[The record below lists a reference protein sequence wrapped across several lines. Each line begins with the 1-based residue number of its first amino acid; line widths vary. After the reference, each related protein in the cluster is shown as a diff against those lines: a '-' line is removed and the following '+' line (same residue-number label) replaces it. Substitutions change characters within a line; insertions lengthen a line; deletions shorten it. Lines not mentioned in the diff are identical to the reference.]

1 MAKVQN
7 TFLKSKMNKDLD
19 ARILPEGEYRDAQN
33 AQISKSEGSQ
43 VGSLE
48 NVLGNVAIQDYKA
61 LTGVSNIICIGT
73 FSDEINNTV
82 YLFFTNYTD
91 ANPNR
96 YVYNPTAKNFIISTN
111 VLSNLSTVLVQGEF
125 LNFSTTNQITGV
137 NVLENLLFFTDNRN
151 QPRVINIELANPTPA
166 ASPTF
171 YTTEDQISVAKYN
184 PHDCME
190 LWEKSV
196 LSTGDYET
204 TMKDVS
210 SLFLPNGGR
219 ALSTSQQTTQTVI
232 NIDNIIGEI
241 QVGTSNVYGQP
252 ATVSLL
258 NTQDNTLT
266 DTGFVVDSIAQ
277 VPPTG
282 TPLSYD
288 ITLSGAIT
296 VANNQVLVFNSNPYY
311 QATFGGDPDYL
322 ESKFARFSC
331 RFRFVDNEYSIFAP
345 FTQIA
350 FIPKQDG
357 YFMFAESPSQ
367 EKNDQDEAYRSSV
380 VYFVENKVNSID
392 LRIPLPFTNYTLEN
406 ALKIKEI
413 DILYKESDAVAV
425 KVVET
430 VPIDKVYNQSAVCLT
445 DISVVG
451 PSAII
456 PVKNI
461 QGGISPGDLISGVGI
476 PEGTTV
482 VSFTPTNPS
491 NQFNGDILISPTALT
506 LDDDVLLT
514 IGSPNYFVFKYR
526 STKPTK
532 TLPSADLV
540 RVFDKIPVRALAQE
554 VSGNRVMY
562 GNFLNKIDP
571 PAFID
576 YNVAVT
582 AKADFSLNEVT
593 ATYIGAGTIPAG
605 DPLDIDL
612 SQIILPPG
620 GFFPGAVVTSNE
632 FGVNIPFGT
641 IVVSTN
647 NNGSGVSVTSDVI
660 NTNTSSTIT
669 VANTSNFIPI
679 GSELSGVGT
688 SGLLVTAVTELT
700 EGVFNVQLNGVASFT
715 IGQIATFT
723 LTNSTEAIITLNNTV
738 TFPVGSVILVF
749 EPGGQVENTTSK
761 IEYPSSSVKG
771 NRNYQVG
778 FVLSDRYG
786 RQSSVILS
794 NNETSI
800 TVNGREYA
808 GSTLYSPY
816 IDEELNGG
824 VTDWPGNSLKI
835 LVNNPINGNRYNGD
849 TSSLEY
855 NPLGWYSYK
864 IVVKQ
869 TEQEYYNVYLPGI
882 MASYPIDQTL
892 EVGQTSHAVLIN
904 DNINKIPRDL
914 TEVGPDQKQ
923 FRSSIQL
930 FGRVQNVIPT
940 NPITSGETNVQ
951 YYPGT
956 STDTVTVI
964 STLNDLFDFDP
975 SNPKQP
981 NLFPQF
987 YSLESNPLVAR
998 ISTVSQIGQLANT
1011 NFSPSSGK
1019 IVGAAASDVDPITS
1033 NAFSVSNVS
1042 NDPALSSLINALVSG
1057 QGVPDDTYI
1066 ASNTAVGG
1074 GATPTAGVMD
1084 ITLQGKDGFTRT
1096 ITLTPGVELVFTP
1109 TGGTTSIPAF
1119 ALDTPGIQYLAVY
1132 ETEAIES
1139 AIDIFWE
1146 TSTSGVV
1153 SDLNDSILN
1162 NQSQPGGSNITWNP
1176 SDFTE
1181 GLAQDGFILNGNG
1194 FRIVDNFGVTITLN
1208 PNRLDPVTGAP
1219 DPDFVEIDSIF
1230 DNNNP
1235 PLNVNGDNTQ
1245 YDYFRLIDTGFNTG
1259 GGPWQIQTTS
1269 VNSVPS
1275 VNNVLN
1281 YWSNV
1286 YYGNN
1291 QPARQFTFNFKIR
1304 IDGQDNIVTRTANL
1318 GNESPEFFLIEA
1330 FDGDFPQNQTD
1341 YGPGAN
1347 PPSQIPASVPIRT
1360 VRSKSLIAQVYA
1372 NNGAANQVLGSSGQ
1386 PLSKLDVDFKDQ
1398 GDGTRVWDQRI
1409 GNAAGDFALFNGDP
1423 IFELSLSGSLQGQ
1436 IAGKL
1441 FNIQYENP
1449 GLPAALYIVTLAVED
1464 AGTTVFQQFEIDM
1477 RLELG
1482 RDNIWNKLQ
1491 ESDAL
1496 ELNNLGPGNNAF
1508 TLQGEGPNNWYVQNG
1523 DPTIC
1528 GNNCLRPGDEV
1539 KWHYF
1544 PSTLIRI
1551 KADTPGAGSSDVGWY
1566 LYAAGFFQ
1574 NNAPDMDTCCPLRIS
1589 PSLDLVDYSTG
1600 IVENNSNTIT
1610 IPKNT
1615 PLGTVGHKVQFQDLS
1630 LFPEA
1635 ANWEQPPLI
1644 NSLIKVTDV
1653 SVDGKTWNYENLVG
1667 ELSGCEKLFVDIN
1680 AEENGGVYVPGNG
1693 WPDQGL
1699 RNDVG
1704 ARAPRVRNIYVV
1716 NLPLTGP
1723 QKKFY
1728 YDTSVESNSASAPY
1742 VLDPNGTFP
1751 QYVYSYHGAFN
1762 ADLSP
1767 WYFAPGDNYEALQ
1780 DLWGMYSYS
1789 QWLASS
1795 WKKDRVS
1802 YAGWAPPFEDQPYN
1816 VNSEPELTPLGV
1828 TRGVQAQLQNG
1839 NPSQCTATCGGG
1851 VLATPTLFCNQAVR
1865 SENVSQFNFSII

>member
-48 NVLGNVAIQDYKA
+48 NILGNVAIQDYKA

-91 ANPNR
+91 SNPNR

-111 VLSNLSTVLVQGEF
+111 VLSNISTVLVQGEF

-151 QPRVINIELANPTPA
+151 QPRVINIELANTTPQSPPT
-166 ASPTF
+166 
-171 YTTEDQISVAKYN
+171 YYQTEDQISVAKYN

-196 LSTGDYET
+196 LSPGDYET

-210 SLFLPNGGR
+210 SLFLPNGGK

-232 NIDNIIGEI
+232 NIDNIVGEI

-277 VPPTG
+277 VPQTG

-322 ESKFARFSC
+322 ESKFARFSY

-367 EKNDQDEAYRSSV
+367 EKNDQDEAYRSSI

-451 PSAII
+451 PSTII

-526 STKPTK
+526 STKPIK

-582 AKADFSLNEVT
+582 AKSDFSLNEVT

-605 DPLDIDL
+605 DPLDVDF
-612 SQIILPPG
+612 SNIILPPG

-647 NNGSGVSVTSDVI
+647 NTGSGVSVTSDVV
-660 NTNTSSTIT
+660 NTNINSIIT

-688 SGLLVTAVTELT
+688 SGLLVTGVTELA

-723 LTNSTEAIITLNNTV
+723 LANSTEAIITLNNTV

-998 ISTVSQIGQLANT
+998 ISTVSQIGQLAST
-1011 NFSPSSGK
+1011 NFSPSSGE
-1019 IVGAAASDVDPITS
+1019 IRGATPQDTAPITS

-1042 NDPALSSLINALVSG
+1042 NNPAAVSLVNALVSG

-1074 GATPTAGVMD
+1074 GTPPVAGVMD

-1096 ITLTPGVELVFTP
+1096 IALTPGVELVFTP

-1132 ETEAIES
+1132 ETEATES

-1194 FRIVDNFGVTITLN
+1194 FRVVDNFGVTITLN

-1219 DPDFVEIDSIF
+1219 DPDFIEIDSIF
-1230 DNNNP
+1230 DNQSP

-1245 YDYFRLIDTGFNTG
+1245 RDYFRLIDTGFNTG

-1269 VNSVPS
+1269 DTTTGVIGSNSYWE
-1275 VNNVLN
+1275 NVF
-1281 YWSNV
+1281 
-1286 YYGNN
+1286 YGY
-1291 QPARQFTFNFKIR
+1291 PALERQFTFNFKIR
-1304 IDGQDNIVTRTANL
+1304 VDGQDNIVTKTANL

-1347 PPSQIPASVPIRT
+1347 PPSSIPTSVPIRT
-1360 VRSKSLIAQVYA
+1360 VKSKSLIAQVYA
-1372 NNGAANQVLGSSGQ
+1372 NNGAANDVSGTGLIF
-1386 PLSKLDVDFKDQ
+1386 PALSNDDVEFVDQ
-1398 GDGTRVWDQRI
+1398 QGIFEGTKVWDQRI
-1409 GNAAGDFALFNGDP
+1409 GNAAGAPALLDGQP
-1423 IFELSLSGSLQGQ
+1423 IFKLNISTSLPGQ
-1436 IAGKL
+1436 IGAKL
-1441 FNIQYENP
+1441 FNVAYANP
-1449 GLPAALYIVTLAVED
+1449 GMPAVLYIVTLAVQD
-1464 AGTTVFQQFEIDM
+1464 AGTIVFQQFEIDM

-1482 RDNIWNKLQ
+1482 VNNIWNKLQ
-1491 ESDAL
+1491 EQDSM
-1496 ELNNLGPGNNAF
+1496 ELSAIGGSFLFNPRSRQQA
-1508 TLQGEGPNNWYVQNG
+1508 PNNWYNQAGSGGEV
-1523 DPTIC
+1523 C
-1528 GNNCLRPGDEV
+1528 GNNCLRVGG
-1539 KWHYF
+1539 KTMWHYF
-1544 PSTLIRI
+1544 PSTLIRV
-1551 KADTPGAGSSDVGWY
+1551 KADTPGAGGSDVGWY
-1566 LYAAGFFQ
+1566 LYAAGFFK
-1574 NNAPDMDTCCPLRIS
+1574 NHTDNMDVCCSPRIS

-1600 IVENNSNTIT
+1600 IVPGNSNTIT

-1615 PLGTVGHKVQFQDLS
+1615 PLGLIGHKVQFQDLS
-1630 LFPEA
+1630 LFPDA

-1644 NSLIKVTDV
+1644 KSLIKVTGT
-1653 SVDGKTWNYENLVG
+1653 SDGITWDYENLAG
-1667 ELSGCEKLFVDIN
+1667 ELSGCEKLFRDRN
-1680 AEENGGVYVPGNG
+1680 AQEDNGVYVPGDG
-1693 WPDQGL
+1693 WPNQGL
-1699 RNDVG
+1699 RNLMG
-1704 ARAPRVRNIYVV
+1704 NRTPRIKNITSVS
-1716 NLPLTGP
+1716 G

-1728 YDTSVESNSASAPY
+1728 YDTVTHASAVSSQPY
-1742 VLDPNGTFP
+1742 VLKQDGTFP
-1751 QYVYSYHGAFN
+1751 QYAYSYQGAFN
-1762 ADLSP
+1762 TSVSP
-1767 WYFAPGDNYEALQ
+1767 WFFAPGDNYEALQ
-1780 DLWGMYSYS
+1780 DLWGMYTYS
-1789 QWLASS
+1789 QWFASS
-1795 WKKDRVS
+1795 WRKDNLS
-1802 YAGWAPPFEDQPYN
+1802 YAGWAPSFKNQPYN
-1816 VNSEPELTPLGV
+1816 VNDEPELSAEGES
-1828 TRGVQAQLQNG
+1828 RGVQQQLLNG
-1839 NPSQCTATCGGG
+1839 SCGVGCGGG
-1851 VLATPTLFCNQAVR
+1851 IVTPVLFCGQPVR
-1865 SENVSQFNFSII
+1865 SESVSQFNFSII

>member
-33 AQISKSEGSQ
+33 AQISKSEGSK

-151 QPRVINIELANPTPA
+151 QPRVINIELANTSPQSPPT
-166 ASPTF
+166 
-171 YTTEDQISVAKYN
+171 YYQTEDQISVAKYN

-196 LSTGDYET
+196 LSPGDYET

-232 NIDNIIGEI
+232 NIDNIVGEI

-277 VPPTG
+277 VPQTG

-322 ESKFARFSC
+322 ESKFARFSY

-367 EKNDQDEAYRSSV
+367 EKNDQDEAYRSSI

-445 DISVVG
+445 DISAVG
-451 PSAII
+451 PSTII

-526 STKPTK
+526 STKPIK

-582 AKADFSLNEVT
+582 AKSDFSLNEVT
-593 ATYIGAGTIPAG
+593 ATYVGAGTIPAG
-605 DPLDIDL
+605 EPLDIDL
-612 SQIILPPG
+612 INIIPPPG
-620 GFFPGAVVTSNE
+620 GFFPGAVVSSNE
-632 FGVNIPFGT
+632 FGVDIPSGT
-641 IVVSTN
+641 VVQSSN
-647 NNGSGVSVTSDVI
+647 NNGFGVIVTSDVVTTGI
-660 NTNTSSTIT
+660 NSIIT

-688 SGLLVTAVTELT
+688 SGLLVTGVTELT
-700 EGVFNVQLNGVASFT
+700 EGVFNVQLNGVTSFT

-723 LTNSTEAIITLNNTV
+723 LANSTETIITLSNTV
-738 TFPVGSVILVF
+738 TFPVGSVILIF

-800 TVNGREYA
+800 IVNGREYA

-816 IDEELNGG
+816 INEELNGG

-998 ISTVSQIGQLANT
+998 ISTVSQIGQLAST
-1011 NFSPSSGK
+1011 NFSPSSGE
-1019 IVGAAASDVDPITS
+1019 IIGPTASDTDPITS
-1033 NAFSVSNVS
+1033 NSFSVSNVS
-1042 NDPALSSLINALVSG
+1042 NNPAASSLINALVSG

-1074 GATPTAGVMD
+1074 GAVPTDGVMD
-1084 ITLQGKDGFTRT
+1084 ITLKGEDGFTRT

-1132 ETEAIES
+1132 ETEATES

-1219 DPDFVEIDSIF
+1219 DPDFIEIDSIF
-1230 DNNNP
+1230 DNQSP

-1245 YDYFRLIDTGFNTG
+1245 RDYFRLIDTGFNTG

-1269 VNSVPS
+1269 DTTTGVIGSNS
-1275 VNNVLN
+1275 
-1281 YWSNV
+1281 YWENV
-1286 YYGNN
+1286 YYGYN
-1291 QPARQFTFNFKIR
+1291 QLERQFTFNFKIR
-1304 IDGQDNIVTRTANL
+1304 VDGQDNIVTRTANL

-1330 FDGDFPQNQTD
+1330 INDSGEVS

-1347 PPSQIPASVPIRT
+1347 PPNQIPASVPIK
-1360 VRSKSLIAQVYA
+1360 SKKSNAIIARVWG
-1372 NNGAANQVLGSSGQ
+1372 NNGAANQVSGGVSVF
-1386 PLSKLDVDFKDQ
+1386 PALSDLDVEFVDQ
-1398 GDGTRVWDQRI
+1398 GDGTKVWDQRI
-1409 GNAAGDFALFNGDP
+1409 GNAAGVPALIDGSP
-1423 IFELSLSGSLQGQ
+1423 IFELAGGSALQGQ
-1436 IAGKL
+1436 IQGLL
-1441 FNIQYENP
+1441 FNSAYENP
-1449 GLPAALYIVTLAVED
+1449 GLAAALYIVTLAVQD
-1464 AGTTVFQQFEIDM
+1464 AGTIVFQQFEIDM

-1482 RDNIWNKLQ
+1482 VNNIWNKLQ
-1491 ESDAL
+1491 EQDSM
-1496 ELNNLGPGNNAF
+1496 ELNAIGGLNNDFYGYQKA
-1508 TLQGEGPNNWYVQNG
+1508 PNNWYNQPGSGGEV
-1523 DPTIC
+1523 C
-1528 GNNCLRPGDEV
+1528 GNNCLRAGDLTM
-1539 KWHYF
+1539 WHYF

-1551 KADTPGAGSSDVGWY
+1551 KQDTPGAGINDVGWY

-1574 NNAPDMDTCCPLRIS
+1574 NHTDNMDVCCSPRIS

-1600 IVENNSNTIT
+1600 IVPTNSNTIT

-1615 PLGTVGHKVQFQDLS
+1615 PLGLVGHKVQFQDLS
-1630 LFPEA
+1630 LFPDA

-1644 NSLIKVTDV
+1644 KSLIKVTGT
-1653 SVDGKTWNYENLVG
+1653 SDGKTWDYENLAG
-1667 ELSGCEKLFVDIN
+1667 ELSGCEKLFRDRN
-1680 AEENGGVYVPGNG
+1680 AQEDNGVYVPGDG
-1693 WPDQGL
+1693 WPNQGL
-1699 RNDVG
+1699 RNLVG
-1704 ARAPRVRNIYVV
+1704 SRTPRIKNITSVS
-1716 NLPLTGP
+1716 G

-1728 YDTSVESNSASAPY
+1728 YDTVTHQSGGASQPY
-1742 VLDPNGTFP
+1742 VLKKDGTFP
-1751 QYVYSYHGAFN
+1751 QYAYSYQGAFN
-1762 ADLSP
+1762 TSVSP
-1767 WYFAPGDNYEALQ
+1767 WFFAPGDNYEALQ
-1780 DLWGMYSYS
+1780 DLWGMYTYS
-1789 QWLASS
+1789 QWFASS
-1795 WKKDRVS
+1795 WRKDNLS
-1802 YAGWAPPFEDQPYN
+1802 YAGWAPSFKNQPYN
-1816 VNSEPELTPLGV
+1816 VNDEPELSAEGV
-1828 TRGVQAQLQNG
+1828 SRGVQQQLLNG
-1839 NPSQCTATCGGG
+1839 SCGVGCGGG
-1851 VLATPTLFCNQAVR
+1851 SIVTPVLFCGQPVR
-1865 SENVSQFNFSII
+1865 SESVSQFNFSII

>member
-48 NVLGNVAIQDYKA
+48 NILGNVAIQDYKA

-96 YVYNPTAKNFIISTN
+96 YVYNPNAKNFIISTN

-196 LSTGDYET
+196 LSPGDYET

-219 ALSTSQQTTQTVI
+219 ALSTSQQTTQTLI

-241 QVGTSNVYGQP
+241 QVGTTNIYVQP

-277 VPPTG
+277 VPQTG
-282 TPLSYD
+282 TPSSYN

-311 QATFGGDPDYL
+311 QAAFGGDPDYL
-322 ESKFARFSC
+322 ESKFARFSY

-367 EKNDQDEAYRSSV
+367 EKNDQNEAYRSSI

-647 NNGSGVSVTSDVI
+647 NNGSGVSVTSDVV
-660 NTNTSSTIT
+660 NTNINSIIT

-688 SGLLVTAVTELT
+688 SGLLVTGVTELT

-761 IEYPSSSVKG
+761 IEYPSSSIKG

-904 DNINKIPRDL
+904 DNINKVPRDL

-1019 IVGAAASDVDPITS
+1019 IISDPTSGADADPITS
-1033 NAFSVSNVS
+1033 NSFFVSSVSN
-1042 NDPALSSLINALVSG
+1042 NPAFASLINALVSG

-1074 GATPTAGVMD
+1074 GAVPTDGVMD
-1084 ITLQGKDGFTRT
+1084 ITLQGKDGLTRT

-1181 GLAQDGFILNGNG
+1181 GLAKDGFILNGNG

-1208 PNRLDPVTGAP
+1208 PNRLDPVTGDP

-1230 DNNNP
+1230 NNNL
-1235 PLNVNGDNTQ
+1235 LNVSGDSTQ
-1245 YDYFRLIDTGFNTG
+1245 SDYFRLIDTGFITG

-1269 VNSVPS
+1269 AATQGVVGSKS
-1275 VNNVLN
+1275 
-1281 YWSNV
+1281 YWQNV

-1291 QPARQFTFNFKIR
+1291 VGARQFTFNFKIR
-1304 IDGQDNIVTRTANL
+1304 VDGQDNIVTKTANL
-1318 GNESPEFFLIEA
+1318 GNENPEFFLIEA

-1341 YGPGAN
+1341 YGPGAT
-1347 PPSQIPASVPIRT
+1347 PPSQIPASIPIRT
-1360 VRSKSLIAQVYA
+1360 VKSKSLIAQVNA
-1372 NNGAANQVLGSSGQ
+1372 NNGAANQSNAAWSSA
-1386 PLSKLDVDFKDQ
+1386 LSNDDVNFVDQ
-1398 GDGTRVWDQRI
+1398 GGQFEGTRVWDQRI
-1409 GNAAGDFALFNGDP
+1409 GNAAGDFALLDGAP
-1423 IFELSLSGSLQGQ
+1423 IFKLVINTVPLPGQ

-1449 GLPAALYIVTLAVED
+1449 GVPAVLYIVTLAVQD

-1477 RLELG
+1477 RLQLG

-1491 ESDAL
+1491 EQDSHEMLAI
-1496 ELNNLGPGNNAF
+1496 GSNAF
-1508 TLQGEGPNNWYVQNG
+1508 NTYGSQKAPNNWYSQNG
-1523 DPTIC
+1523 DPEVC
-1528 GNNCLRPGDEV
+1528 GNNCLREGT
-1539 KWHYF
+1539 KTMWHYF

-1551 KADTPGAGSSDVGWY
+1551 KQDTPGAGGSDVGWY
-1566 LYAAGFFQ
+1566 LYAQGFFQ
-1574 NNAPDMDTCCPLRIS
+1574 NHTDNMDVCCGPRVS
-1589 PSLDLVDYSTG
+1589 PSIDLVDYSTG
-1600 IVENNSNTIT
+1600 IVPGNSNTIT

-1615 PLGTVGHKVQFQDLS
+1615 PLGLVGHKVQFQDLN

-1644 NSLIKVTDV
+1644 KSLIKVTGTN
-1653 SVDGKTWNYENLVG
+1653 DGITWDYENLVG
-1667 ELSGCEKLFVDIN
+1667 ELSGCEKLFRDRH

-1693 WPDQGL
+1693 WPNQGL
-1699 RNDVG
+1699 RNKVG
-1704 ARAPRVRNIYVV
+1704 NRTPRIKNITSVS
-1716 NLPLTGP
+1716 G

-1728 YDTSVESNSASAPY
+1728 YDTVTHPSSQHSQPY
-1742 VLDPNGTFP
+1742 VLNPDGTFP
-1751 QYVYSYHGAFN
+1751 QYAYSYHGAFN
-1762 ADLSP
+1762 ASTSP
-1767 WYFAPGDNYEALQ
+1767 WFFAPGDNYEALQ
-1780 DLWGMYSYS
+1780 DLWGMYTYS
-1789 QWLASS
+1789 QWFASS
-1795 WKKDRVS
+1795 WRFDNLS
-1802 YAGWAPPFEDQPYN
+1802 YAGWAPPFKNQPYN
-1816 VNSEPELTPLGV
+1816 VNDDPELTDNGV
-1828 TRGVQAQLQNG
+1828 SRGVQAQLYNQCDNG
-1839 NPSQCTATCGGG
+1839 CGGG
-1851 VLATPTLFCNQAVR
+1851 INTPILFCGQPVR
-1865 SENVSQFNFSII
+1865 SDNVSQFNFSII